1 MKYCNTIAICFILL
15 NSCKSQT
22 QFAGGD
28 FVGNHTSSQF
38 IYAFHK
44 DKTFSL
50 EILGGHFS
58 GKAKGNYY
66 VNADTLFMISW
77 PKEKQPS
84 GEKPVI
90 EKEIFL
96 IEGDSCIVSLTYG
109 YDYCKVVNQEDYARQ
124 SRERKVAVEK
134 KAD

>member
-1 MKYCNTIAICFILL
+1 MKYFIIITICFLL
-15 NSCKSQT
+15 LTSCKSQT

-50 EILGGHFS
+50 DILGGHFS
-58 GKAKGNYY
+58 GNAKGDYY
-66 VNADTLFMISW
+66 VKADTLFMVSW
-77 PKEKQPS
+77 PQEKQPS
-84 GEKPVI
+84 REKPVI
-90 EKEIFL
+90 EKERFL

-109 YDYCKVVNQEDYARQ
+109 YDYCKVVTKEDYARQ